1 MHNPRDNRQPKGVIM
16 QTARDIMSTDI
27 ITVTPETEI
36 AQAARLLLDN
46 RINGLPV
53 VDTQGRLVGIVCQS
67 DLIVQQKRVRVPSL
81 FTFLDGYITLTSTRH
96 FEREVEKIAASQVR
110 QAMTPD
116 PASVSPDTAIED
128 MATLMVEKNYHTLPV
143 VADDG
148 RLVGVVGKEDML
160 RTIMH
165 EK

>member
-1 MHNPRDNRQPKGVIM
+1 ML
-16 QTARDIMSTDI
+16 TARDIMSTDI

-143 VADDG
+143 VADG

-165 EK
+165 EE

>member
-1 MHNPRDNRQPKGVIM
+1 M
-16 QTARDIMSTDI
+16 QTARDIMTTDV

-36 AQAARLLLDN
+36 IQAARLLLEN
-46 RINGLPV
+46 KINGLPV
-53 VDTQGRLVGIVCQS
+53 VDDQGRLVGIVCQS

-116 PASVSPDTAIED
+116 PVCVTPDTVIEEV
-128 MATLMVEKNYHTLPV
+128 ATLMVENNFHTLPV
-143 VADDG
+143 VADG
-148 RLVGVVGKEDML
+148 QLVGIVGKEDML
-160 RTIMH
+160 RTIMQ
-165 EK
+165 EV

>member
-1 MHNPRDNRQPKGVIM
+1 M
-16 QTARDIMSTDI
+16 QTARDIMTTDV

-36 AQAARLLLDN
+36 IQAARLLLEN
-46 RINGLPV
+46 KINGLPV
-53 VDTQGRLVGIVCQS
+53 VDDQGGLVGIVCQS

-116 PASVSPDTAIED
+116 PVCVTPDTVIEEV
-128 MATLMVEKNYHTLPV
+128 ATLMVENNFHTLPV
-143 VADDG
+143 VADG
-148 RLVGVVGKEDML
+148 QLVGIVGKEDML
-160 RTIMH
+160 RTIMQ
-165 EK
+165 EG

>member
-1 MHNPRDNRQPKGVIM
+1 M

-27 ITVTPETEI
+27 ITVTPEAEI
-36 AQAARLLLDN
+36 VQAARLLLEN
-46 RINGLPV
+46 KINGLPV
-53 VDTQGRLVGIVCQS
+53 VDAQGRMVGIVCQS

-81 FTFLDGYITLTSTRH
+81 FTFLDGYISLSSSRH

-116 PASVSPDTAIED
+116 PTSVSPDTAIED
-128 MATLMVEKNYHTLPV
+128 VATLMVEKNYHTLPV

>member
-1 MHNPRDNRQPKGVIM
+1 M
-16 QTARDIMSTDI
+16 QTARDIMSTDV

-46 RINGLPV
+46 KINGLPV
-53 VDTQGRLVGIVCQS
+53 VDEQGRLVGIVCQS

-81 FTFLDGYITLTSTRH
+81 FTFLDGYITLTSTRD
-96 FEREVEKIAASQVR
+96 FEREVEKIAATQVS

-116 PASVSPDTAIED
+116 PASVSPETAIED
-128 MATLMVEKNYHTLPV
+128 VATLMVEKNYHTLPV
-143 VADDG
+143 VAEG

-165 EK
+165 AE

>member
-1 MHNPRDNRQPKGVIM
+1 M
-16 QTARDIMSTDI
+16 QTARDIMSTEI

-128 MATLMVEKNYHTLPV
+128 VATLMVEKNYHTLPV
-143 VADDG
+143 VADG
-148 RLVGVVGKEDML
+148 RLVGVIGKEDML
-160 RTIMH
+160 RTIMQEH
-165 EK
+165 

>member
-1 MHNPRDNRQPKGVIM
+1 MK
-16 QTARDIMSTDI
+16 TAGDIMTTDV

-36 AQAARLLLDN
+36 LQAARLLLDN

-53 VDTQGRLVGIVCQS
+53 VDEAGRLVGIVCQS
-67 DLIVQQKRVRVPSL
+67 DLIVQQKLVRVPSL
-81 FTFLDGYITLTSTRH
+81 FTLLDGYISLSSARH

-116 PASVSPDTAIED
+116 PESVLPDTAIEEV
-128 MATLMVEKNYHTLPV
+128 ATLMVEKNYHTLPV
-143 VADDG
+143 VSDG

-160 RTIMH
+160 RIIMQGA
-165 EK
+165 

>member
-1 MHNPRDNRQPKGVIM
+1 ML
-16 QTARDIMSTDI
+16 TARDIMSTDI